1 VRDFERHE
9 IETEL
14 PIRMIQM
21 QIFLLDPFTCFSFFL
36 SFLGTVSESCY
47 CCSHQVV
54 VEVGWLGR
62 SIFPN
67 EWTVGGVCMSNW
79 MPKNAG
85 WKLDSDEF
93 VWNWSNKVK
102 KKGAKQKVNNK
113 KKKNKKTHDPARQ
126 IDRAIARVF
135 SICIIKVIQTNVF
148 NHKLETLA
156 GI

>member
-1 VRDFERHE
+1 MKGNPRSIAPSIPSCLYTGQLLFESFYHLVIFSNFFFLFPFSFRLKRAGSTRHSNNNSQNNKTGPSALNSQVRDFERHE

-21 QIFLLDPFTCFSFFL
+21 QIFLLDPFTCFSFFH

-67 EWTVGGVCMSNW
+67 E
-79 MPKNAG
+79 
-85 WKLDSDEF
+85 
-93 VWNWSNKVK
+93 
-102 KKGAKQKVNNK
+102 
-113 KKKNKKTHDPARQ
+113 
-126 IDRAIARVF
+126 
-135 SICIIKVIQTNVF
+135 
-148 NHKLETLA
+148 
-156 GI
+156 